1 MTADN
6 SVAQGGRDAQTQAEQ
21 AAFQIPP
28 ELATRY
34 QVRIIEPS
42 DGSERRVGMFLPTDR
57 ADPSIE
63 IAGDRIIARNEDPD
77 TVSALVTI
85 AKHNGWAGIDVEGSL
100 EFRQALWTA
109 ASREGLT
116 VRGYEPSFDEQARM
130 EELRRADAARR
141 DREVAEKPAPTVEPV
156 APTAAVGATEA
167 TVLAPSA
174 DAERNGAPQP
184 LPSGS
189 STELSDADKRL
200 LLTVSVHTQDRRAL
214 YAAVSEDMDPL
225 RRKVQA
231 ERIDLNR
238 DALNG
243 ALERVLESPTLVSAF
258 SRSGYE
264 PDGLRQMAR
273 DGAWDGEVADAIYIV
288 RSGLNR
294 HEVAREADANVPLG
308 GALAATPE
316 DRLTG
321 EATAAPERQP
331 EQETHIVR
339 EERLHQAA
347 PERRHENDEL
357 AELFLHGGAER
368 IAAEPR
374 LANALQAQA
383 AMDQHLGAAFDG
395 DAERMTSASLE
406 SRHLISDVLR
416 RGLDVSVREPTPV
429 RQVEPIRPTHDLE
442 R

>member
-1 MTADN
+1 MSADN
-6 SVAQGGRDAQTQAEQ
+6 SVAQGGLDAQTQAEQ

-57 ADPSIE
+57 ENPSIE

-85 AKHNGWAGIDVEGSL
+85 AKHNGWAGIDVEGSP
-100 EFRQALWTA
+100 EFRQAVWTA

-141 DREVAEKPAPTVEPV
+141 DREVAEKPAPTVESV

-200 LLTVSVHTQDRRAL
+200 LLTVSVHTQDRKAL

-225 RRKVQA
+225 RREVQD

-243 ALERVLESPTLVSAF
+243 ALERALESPTLVSAF

-294 HEVAREADANVPLG
+294 HEVAREAGANVPLG

-316 DRLTG
+316 DRLAG

-331 EQETHIVR
+331 EQEPHIVR

-406 SRHLISDVLR
+406 SRHMISDVLR
-416 RGLDVSVREPTPV
+416 RGLDVSVREPTTV

>member
-1 MTADN
+1 MSADN
-6 SVAQGGRDAQTQAEQ
+6 SVARGGPDAETQAGQ
-21 AAFQIPP
+21 AGFQIPP

-57 ADPSIE
+57 ENPAIE
-63 IAGDRIIARNEDPD
+63 IAGDRIIARNEDPE

-85 AKHNGWAGIDVEGSL
+85 AKHNGWAGIDVEGSP
-100 EFRQALWTA
+100 EFRQAVWTA

-141 DREVAEKPAPTVEPV
+141 DREVEEKPAPTVEPV

-200 LLTVSVHTQDRRAL
+200 LLTVSVHTQDRKAL

-225 RRKVQA
+225 RREVQA

-243 ALERVLESPTLVSAF
+243 ALERALESPTLVSAF

-294 HEVAREADANVPLG
+294 HEVAREAGANVPLG
-308 GALAATPE
+308 SALAATPE
-316 DRLTG
+316 DPLAG

-331 EQETHIVR
+331 EPEPHIVR
-339 EERLHQAA
+339 EGCLHQAA
-347 PERRHENDEL
+347 PPRRHENDEL
-357 AELFLHGGAER
+357 ADLFLRGGEER

-395 DAERMTSASLE
+395 DADRMTSASLE
-406 SRHLISDVLR
+406 SRHMISDVLR

>member
-1 MTADN
+1 MSADN
-6 SVAQGGRDAQTQAEQ
+6 SVARGGRDAEAKAGQ

-42 DGSERRVGMFLPTDR
+42 DGSERRLGMFLPTDR
-57 ADPSIE
+57 ESPSIE

-85 AKHNGWAGIDVEGSL
+85 AKHNGWAGIDVEGSP
-100 EFRQALWTA
+100 EFRQAVWTA

-200 LLTVSVHTQDRRAL
+200 LLTVSVHTQDRKAL

-225 RRKVQA
+225 RREVQA

-243 ALERVLESPTLVSAF
+243 ALERALESPTLVSAF

-294 HEVAREADANVPLG
+294 HEVAREAGANVPLG

-316 DRLTG
+316 DRLAG

-331 EQETHIVR
+331 EQEPHIVR

-395 DAERMTSASLE
+395 DTDQMASASVE
-406 SRHLISDVLR
+406 SRHMISDVLR

>member
-1 MTADN
+1 MSADN
-6 SVAQGGRDAQTQAEQ
+6 SVARGGLDAQTQAEQ

-34 QVRIIEPS
+34 QVRMIEPS

-57 ADPSIE
+57 ENPSIE

-85 AKHNGWAGIDVEGSL
+85 AKHNGWAGIDVEGSP
-100 EFRQALWTA
+100 EFRQAVWTA

-141 DREVAEKPAPTVEPV
+141 DREVAEKLAPTVEPV

-200 LLTVSVHTQDRRAL
+200 LLTVSVHTQDRKAL

-225 RRKVQA
+225 RREVQA

-243 ALERVLESPTLVSAF
+243 ALERALESPTLVSAF

-294 HEVAREADANVPLG
+294 HEVAREAGANVPLAD
-308 GALAATPE
+308 ALAGERE

-331 EQETHIVR
+331 EQEPHIVR

-383 AMDQHLGAAFDG
+383 AMDQHVGAAFDG

-406 SRHLISDVLR
+406 SRHMISDVLR

>member
-1 MTADN
+1 MSADN
-6 SVAQGGRDAQTQAEQ
+6 SVARGGLDAQTQAEQ

-34 QVRIIEPS
+34 QARIIEPS

-57 ADPSIE
+57 ENPSIE

-85 AKHNGWAGIDVEGSL
+85 AKHNGWAGIDVEGSP
-100 EFRQALWTA
+100 EFRQAVWTA

-141 DREVAEKPAPTVEPV
+141 DRAVAEKPTPTVEPV

-174 DAERNGAPQP
+174 DAERNVAPQP

-200 LLTVSVHTQDRRAL
+200 LLTVSVHTQDRKAL
-214 YAAVSEDMDPL
+214 YAGFSEDMDPL
-225 RRKVQA
+225 RREVQA

-243 ALERVLESPTLVSAF
+243 ALERALESPTLVSAF

-294 HEVAREADANVPLG
+294 HEVAREAGANVPLAD
-308 GALAATPE
+308 ALAGERE

-331 EQETHIVR
+331 EQEPHIVR

-383 AMDQHLGAAFDG
+383 AMEQHLGAAFDG
-395 DAERMTSASLE
+395 DTDRMASASVE
-406 SRHLISDVLR
+406 SRHMISDVLR

>member
-1 MTADN
+1 MSADN
-6 SVAQGGRDAQTQAEQ
+6 SVARGGLDAQTQAEQ

-57 ADPSIE
+57 ENPSIE
-63 IAGDRIIARNEDPD
+63 IAGDRIIARNEDPE

-85 AKHNGWAGIDVEGSL
+85 AKHNGWAGIDVEGSP
-100 EFRQALWTA
+100 EFRQAVWTA

-200 LLTVSVHTQDRRAL
+200 LLTVSVHTQDRKAL

-225 RRKVQA
+225 RREVQA

-243 ALERVLESPTLVSAF
+243 ALERALESPTLVSAF

-294 HEVAREADANVPLG
+294 HEVAREAGANVPLG
-308 GALAATPE
+308 SALAATPE
-316 DRLTG
+316 DPLAG
-321 EATAAPERQP
+321 EATAAPERPP
-331 EQETHIVR
+331 EQEPHIDR
-339 EERLHQAA
+339 EERLNEAA
-347 PERRHENDEL
+347 AERRHENDEL
-357 AELFLHGGAER
+357 ADLFLHGGAER

-383 AMDQHLGAAFDG
+383 AMDQHLDAAFDG
-395 DAERMTSASLE
+395 DADRMTSASLE
-406 SRHLISDVLR
+406 SRHMISDVLR
-416 RGLDVSVREPTPV
+416 RGLDVSVREPAPV

>member
-1 MTADN
+1 MSADN
-6 SVAQGGRDAQTQAEQ
+6 SVARGGLDAETQAGQ

-57 ADPSIE
+57 ENPSIE
-63 IAGDRIIARNEDPD
+63 IAGDRIIARNEDPE

-85 AKHNGWAGIDVEGSL
+85 AKHNGWAGIDVEGSP
-100 EFRQALWTA
+100 EFRQAVWTA

-116 VRGYEPSFDEQARM
+116 VRGYEPGFDEQARM

-167 TVLAPSA
+167 TVLEPSA

-200 LLTVSVHTQDRRAL
+200 LLTVSVHTQDRKAL
-214 YAAVSEDMDPL
+214 YAAVSEDMEPL
-225 RRKVQA
+225 RREVQA

-243 ALERVLESPTLVSAF
+243 ALERALESPTLVSAF

-273 DGAWDGEVADAIYIV
+273 DGAWDGEVADAIYLV

-294 HEVAREADANVPLG
+294 HEVAREAGANVPLG
-308 GALAATPE
+308 GALAGERE

-331 EQETHIVR
+331 EQEPHIVR

-383 AMDQHLGAAFDG
+383 AMEQHLGAAFDG
-395 DAERMTSASLE
+395 DTDQMTSASLE
-406 SRHLISDVLR
+406 SRHMISDVLR

-429 RQVEPIRPTHDLE
+429 RQIEPIRPTHDLE

>member
-1 MTADN
+1 MSADN
-6 SVAQGGRDAQTQAEQ
+6 SVARGGLDAQTQAEQ

-57 ADPSIE
+57 ENPSIE
-63 IAGDRIIARNEDPD
+63 IAGDRIIARNEDPE

-85 AKHNGWAGIDVEGSL
+85 AKHNGWAGIEVEGSP
-100 EFRQALWTA
+100 EFRQAVWTA

-200 LLTVSVHTQDRRAL
+200 LLTVSVHTQDRKAL

-225 RRKVQA
+225 RREVQA

-238 DALNG
+238 DTLNG
-243 ALERVLESPTLVSAF
+243 ALERALESPTLVSAF

-264 PDGLRQMAR
+264 PDDLRQMAR

-294 HEVAREADANVPLG
+294 HEVAREAGANVPLG
-308 GALAATPE
+308 SALAATPE
-316 DRLTG
+316 DRLAG

-331 EQETHIVR
+331 EPEPHIVR
-339 EERLHQAA
+339 EGRLHQAA
-347 PERRHENDEL
+347 PPRRHENDEL
-357 AELFLHGGAER
+357 ADLFLHGGAER

-395 DAERMTSASLE
+395 DADRMTSASLE
-406 SRHLISDVLR
+406 SRHMISDVLR

-429 RQVEPIRPTHDLE
+429 RQVEPIRPTQDLE

>member
-1 MTADN
+1 MSADN
-6 SVAQGGRDAQTQAEQ
+6 SVARGGRDAEAQGGE

-57 ADPSIE
+57 ENPSIE
-63 IAGDRIIARNEDPD
+63 IAGDRIVARNEDPE

-85 AKHNGWAGIDVEGSL
+85 AKHNGWAGIDVEGSP
-100 EFRQALWTA
+100 EFRRAVWTA

-116 VRGYEPSFDEQARM
+116 VRGYEPSFDEQARI

-141 DREVAEKPAPTVEPV
+141 DHEVAEKPAPTVEPI
-156 APTAAVGATEA
+156 PPRAAVGAVEA
-167 TVLAPSA
+167 TILAPSA
-174 DAERNGAPQP
+174 EAERNGATQA
-184 LPSGS
+184 LPSESG
-189 STELSDADKRL
+189 TELSDADKRL
-200 LLTVSVHTQDRRAL
+200 LLTVSVHTQDRKAL
-214 YAAVSEDMDPL
+214 YEAASEDMEPL
-225 RRKVQA
+225 RRDVQV

-243 ALERVLESPTLVSAF
+243 ALERALESPTLVSAF

-264 PDGLRQMAR
+264 PDDLRQMAR
-273 DGAWDGEVADAIYIV
+273 EEAWDGEVADAIYLV

-294 HEVAREADANVPLG
+294 HEVAREAGANVSLG
-308 GALAATPE
+308 NELAGQRE
-316 DRLTG
+316 DRLVTG
-321 EATAAPERQP
+321 STVAPERQP
-331 EQETHIVR
+331 EPEPLIVR
-339 EERLHQAA
+339 EERLHEAA
-347 PERRHENDEL
+347 TERRHENDEL

-383 AMDQHLGAAFDG
+383 AMDRHLGAAFDG
-395 DAERMTSASLE
+395 DADRMTSASLE
-406 SRHLISDVLR
+406 SRHMISDVLR

>member
-1 MTADN
+1 MSADN
-6 SVAQGGRDAQTQAEQ
+6 SVARGGLDAEAQGGQS
-21 AAFQIPP
+21 AFQIPP

-34 QVRIIEPS
+34 QVRIIEPT

-57 ADPSIE
+57 ENPSIE

-77 TVSALVTI
+77 TVSTLVTI
-85 AKHNGWAGIDVEGSL
+85 AKHNGWAGIDVEGSP
-100 EFRQALWTA
+100 EFRQAVWTA

-167 TVLAPSA
+167 TVLEPSA

-184 LPSGS
+184 LPSGI

-200 LLTVSVHTQDRRAL
+200 LLTVSVHTQDRKAL

-225 RRKVQA
+225 RREVQA

-243 ALERVLESPTLVSAF
+243 ALERALESPTLVSAF

-294 HEVAREADANVPLG
+294 HEVAREAGANVPLG

-316 DRLTG
+316 DRLAG

-331 EQETHIVR
+331 EEEPHIVR

-383 AMDQHLGAAFDG
+383 AMDQHIGAAFDG

-406 SRHLISDVLR
+406 SRRMISDVLR

>member
-1 MTADN
+1 MSADN
-6 SVAQGGRDAQTQAEQ
+6 SVARGGLDAQTQAEQ

-57 ADPSIE
+57 ENPSIE
-63 IAGDRIIARNEDPD
+63 IAGDRIVARNEDPE

-85 AKHNGWAGIDVEGSL
+85 AKHNGWEGIDVEGSP
-100 EFRQALWTA
+100 EFRQAVWTA

-200 LLTVSVHTQDRRAL
+200 LLTVSVHTQDRKAL
-214 YAAVSEDMDPL
+214 YAAVNEDMDPV
-225 RRKVQA
+225 RREVQA

-243 ALERVLESPTLVSAF
+243 ALERALESPTLVNAF

-294 HEVAREADANVPLG
+294 HEVAREAGANVPLG

-316 DRLTG
+316 DRLAG

-331 EQETHIVR
+331 EQEPHIVR
-339 EERLHQAA
+339 EERLRQAA

-406 SRHLISDVLR
+406 SRHMISDVLR

>member
-1 MTADN
+1 MSTDN
-6 SVAQGGRDAQTQAEQ
+6 SVARGGLDAEAQAGQ

-42 DGSERRVGMFLPTDR
+42 DGSERRVGMFLPTDHEN
-57 ADPSIE
+57 PSIE
-63 IAGDRIIARNEDPD
+63 IAGDRIIARNEDPE

-85 AKHNGWAGIDVEGSL
+85 AKHNGWAGIDVEGSP
-100 EFRQALWTA
+100 EFRRAVWTA

-141 DREVAEKPAPTVEPV
+141 DHEVAEKPPPTVEPV

-200 LLTVSVHTQDRRAL
+200 LLTVSVHTQDRKAL

-225 RRKVQA
+225 RREVQA

-243 ALERVLESPTLVSAF
+243 ALERALESPTLVSAF

-294 HEVAREADANVPLG
+294 HEVAREAGANVPLG

-316 DRLTG
+316 DRLAG

-331 EQETHIVR
+331 EQEPHIVR

-406 SRHLISDVLR
+406 SRHMISDVLR

>member
-1 MTADN
+1 MSADN
-6 SVAQGGRDAQTQAEQ
+6 SVARGGLDPETQAGQ

-57 ADPSIE
+57 ENPSIE
-63 IAGDRIIARNEDPD
+63 IAGDRIVARNEDPE

-85 AKHNGWAGIDVEGSL
+85 AKHNGWAGIDVEGSP
-100 EFRQALWTA
+100 EFRQAVWTA
-109 ASREGLT
+109 ASRESLT

-130 EELRRADAARR
+130 EGLRRADAARR

-174 DAERNGAPQP
+174 DAERNGAPLP
-184 LPSGS
+184 LPSRS

-200 LLTVSVHTQDRRAL
+200 LLTVNVHTQDRKAL

-225 RRKVQA
+225 RREVQA

-243 ALERVLESPTLVSAF
+243 ALERALESPTLVSAF

-273 DGAWDGEVADAIYIV
+273 DGAWDSEVADAIYIV

-294 HEVAREADANVPLG
+294 HEVAREAGANVPLG

-316 DRLTG
+316 DRLPG

-331 EQETHIVR
+331 EQEPHIVR

-406 SRHLISDVLR
+406 SRHMISDVLR

>member
-1 MTADN
+1 MSADN
-6 SVAQGGRDAQTQAEQ
+6 SVARGGLDAQTQAEQ

-57 ADPSIE
+57 ENPSIE

-85 AKHNGWAGIDVEGSL
+85 AKHNGWAGIDVEGSP
-100 EFRQALWTA
+100 EFRQAVWTA

-200 LLTVSVHTQDRRAL
+200 LLTVSVHTQDRKAL

-225 RRKVQA
+225 RREVQA

-243 ALERVLESPTLVSAF
+243 ALERALESPTLVSAF

-294 HEVAREADANVPLG
+294 HEVAREAGANVPLG
-308 GALAATPE
+308 GALAARPE
-316 DRLTG
+316 DRLAG

-331 EQETHIVR
+331 EQEPHIVR

-406 SRHLISDVLR
+406 SRHMISDVLR
-416 RGLDVSVREPTPV
+416 RGLDVSVREPAPV

>member
-1 MTADN
+1 MSADN
-6 SVAQGGRDAQTQAEQ
+6 SVARGGLDAQTQAEQ

-57 ADPSIE
+57 ENPSIE
-63 IAGDRIIARNEDPD
+63 IAGDRIIARNEDPE

-85 AKHNGWAGIDVEGSL
+85 AKHNGWAGIDVEGSP
-100 EFRQALWTA
+100 EFRQAVWTA

-200 LLTVSVHTQDRRAL
+200 LLTVSVHTQDRKAL

-225 RRKVQA
+225 RREVQA

-243 ALERVLESPTLVSAF
+243 ALERALESPTLVSAF

-294 HEVAREADANVPLG
+294 HEVAREAGANVPLG
-308 GALAATPE
+308 SALAATPE
-316 DRLTG
+316 DRLAG

-331 EQETHIVR
+331 EPGPHIVR
-339 EERLHQAA
+339 EGRLHQAA
-347 PERRHENDEL
+347 PPRRHENDEL
-357 AELFLHGGAER
+357 ADLFLHGGEER

-395 DAERMTSASLE
+395 DADRMTSASLE
-406 SRHLISDVLR
+406 SRHMISDVLR

>member
-1 MTADN
+1 MRADN
-6 SVAQGGRDAQTQAEQ
+6 SVARGGLDAQTQAEQ

-57 ADPSIE
+57 ENPSIE
-63 IAGDRIIARNEDPD
+63 IAGDRIIARNEDPE

-85 AKHNGWAGIDVEGSL
+85 AKHNGWAGIDVEGSP
-100 EFRQALWTA
+100 EFRQAVWTA

-141 DREVAEKPAPTVEPV
+141 DSEVAEKPAPTVEPV

-167 TVLAPSA
+167 TVIAPSA

-200 LLTVSVHTQDRRAL
+200 LLAVSVHTQDRKAL

-225 RRKVQA
+225 RREVQA

-243 ALERVLESPTLVSAF
+243 ALERALESPTLVSAF

-264 PDGLRQMAR
+264 PDDLRQMAR
-273 DGAWDGEVADAIYIV
+273 EGAWDGEVADAIYLV

-294 HEVAREADANVPLG
+294 HEVAREAGANVPLG

-316 DRLTG
+316 DRLVG

-331 EQETHIVR
+331 EQEPHIVR
-339 EERLHQAA
+339 EERLHQAP

-395 DAERMTSASLE
+395 DADRMTSASLE
-406 SRHLISDVLR
+406 SRHMISDVLR

>member
-1 MTADN
+1 MSADN
-6 SVAQGGRDAQTQAEQ
+6 SVARGALDAQTQAEQ

-57 ADPSIE
+57 ENPSIE

-85 AKHNGWAGIDVEGSL
+85 AKHNGWAGIDVEGSP
-100 EFRQALWTA
+100 EFRQAVWTA

-200 LLTVSVHTQDRRAL
+200 LLTVSVHTQDRKAL
-214 YAAVSEDMDPL
+214 DAAVGEDMDPL
-225 RRKVQA
+225 RREVQA

-243 ALERVLESPTLVSAF
+243 ALERALESPTLVSAF

-264 PDGLRQMAR
+264 PDDLRQMAR

-294 HEVAREADANVPLG
+294 HEVAREASANVPLG
-308 GALAATPE
+308 GALAARPE
-316 DRLTG
+316 DRLAG

-331 EQETHIVR
+331 EQEPHIVR

-347 PERRHENDEL
+347 PERGHENDGL

-383 AMDQHLGAAFDG
+383 AMEQHLGAVFDG

-406 SRHLISDVLR
+406 SRHMISDVLR
-416 RGLDVSVREPTPV
+416 RGLDVSVREPAPV

>member
-1 MTADN
+1 MSADN
-6 SVAQGGRDAQTQAEQ
+6 SVARGGLDAQTQAGQ

-57 ADPSIE
+57 ENPSIE
-63 IAGDRIIARNEDPD
+63 IAGDRIIARNEDPE

-85 AKHNGWAGIDVEGSL
+85 AKHNGWAGIDVEGSP
-100 EFRQALWTA
+100 EFRQAVWTA

-167 TVLAPSA
+167 TVVAPSA

-200 LLTVSVHTQDRRAL
+200 LLTVSVHTQDRKAL

-225 RRKVQA
+225 RREVQA

-243 ALERVLESPTLVSAF
+243 ALERALESPTLVSAF

-294 HEVAREADANVPLG
+294 HEVAREAGANVPLG

-316 DRLTG
+316 DRLAG
-321 EATAAPERQP
+321 EATAAPERQT
-331 EQETHIVR
+331 EQEPHIVR

-357 AELFLHGGAER
+357 AELFLHGGAES

-374 LANALQAQA
+374 LANALLAQA

-406 SRHLISDVLR
+406 SRHMISDVLR

>member
-1 MTADN
+1 MSADN
-6 SVAQGGRDAQTQAEQ
+6 SVARGGLDAQTQAEQ

-34 QVRIIEPS
+34 EVRIIEPS

-57 ADPSIE
+57 ENPSIE

-85 AKHNGWAGIDVEGSL
+85 AKHNGWAGIDVEGSP
-100 EFRQALWTA
+100 EFRQAVWTA

-184 LPSGS
+184 LPSGR

-200 LLTVSVHTQDRRAL
+200 LLTVSVHTQDRKAL

-225 RRKVQA
+225 RREVQA

-243 ALERVLESPTLVSAF
+243 ALERALESPTLVSAF

-264 PDGLRQMAR
+264 RDGLRQMAR
-273 DGAWDGEVADAIYIV
+273 DGAWDSEVADAVYIV

-294 HEVAREADANVPLG
+294 HEVARESGANVPLG
-308 GALAATPE
+308 GALAATPA
-316 DRLTG
+316 DRLAG

-331 EQETHIVR
+331 EQEPHIVR

-406 SRHLISDVLR
+406 SRHMISDVLR